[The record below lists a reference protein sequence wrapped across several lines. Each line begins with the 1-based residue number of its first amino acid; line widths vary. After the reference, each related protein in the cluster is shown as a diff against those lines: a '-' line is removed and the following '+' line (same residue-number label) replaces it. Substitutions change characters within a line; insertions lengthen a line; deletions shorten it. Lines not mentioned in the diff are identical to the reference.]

1 MKHRK
6 RPAWNTLVARP
17 GRAAATAVLLAAFA
31 AGCMRP
37 LAVQDEYFT
46 SPGRT
51 IARANAETLG
61 TVRHHRALQA
71 AQHACPR
78 PARSAARSDPD
89 LGAPAHQQA
98 ALAEICASTV
108 ARPPPAS
115 AHGSLSNAY
124 RRWLEDQVRE
134 LPAPSETAASAG
146 DG

>member
-6 RPAWNTLVARP
+6 RPAPNALVARP

-31 AGCMRP
+31 SGCMRP
-37 LAVQDEYFT
+37 LAVQDEYFS
-46 SPGRT
+46 SPGRS

-78 PARSAARSDPD
+78 PARSAAPSGPD
-89 LGAPAHQQA
+89 LGAPAHQA

-124 RRWLEDQVRE
+124 RRWLEDRVRE
-134 LPAPSETAASAG
+134 LPDPSETAVSAG
-146 DG
+146 GG

>member
-6 RPAWNTLVARP
+6 RPTSNGLIVHL
-17 GRAAATAVLLAAFA
+17 GRAATAVLLAALA

-37 LAVQDEYFT
+37 LAVQDEYFS
-46 SPGRT
+46 SPGRS
-51 IARANAETLG
+51 IAKANAETLR

-71 AQHACPR
+71 AQHACPPP
-78 PARSAARSDPD
+78 PARSAAASGPD
-89 LGAPAHQQA
+89 LGAPVHRA
-98 ALAEICASTV
+98 ALAGVCASTV
-108 ARPPPAS
+108 AQPPPAS

-124 RRWLEDQVRE
+124 RRWLGDQVRE

>member
-6 RPAWNTLVARP
+6 RPTSNGLIA
-17 GRAAATAVLLAAFA
+17 RAAAAVLLAALA

-37 LAVQDEYFT
+37 LAVQDEYFS
-46 SPGRT
+46 SPGRS
-51 IARANAETLG
+51 IAKANAETLR

-71 AQHACPR
+71 AQHACPPR
-78 PARSAARSDPD
+78 PARSAAPSGPD
-89 LGAPAHQQA
+89 LGAPAHRA
-98 ALAEICASTV
+98 ALAGICASTV

-134 LPAPSETAASAG
+134 LPAPSETSASAG